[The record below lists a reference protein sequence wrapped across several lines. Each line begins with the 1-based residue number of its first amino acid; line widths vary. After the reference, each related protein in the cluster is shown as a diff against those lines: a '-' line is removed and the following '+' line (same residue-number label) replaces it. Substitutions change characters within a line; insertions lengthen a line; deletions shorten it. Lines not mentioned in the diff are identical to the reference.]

1 MFLVS
6 LLLGSIAGVLFLYA
20 AGSWIASLNLKNRV
34 VDSSYNE
41 RK

>member
-1 MFLVS
+1 MFIVS

-34 VDSSYNE
+34 VDSS
-41 RK
+41 